1 MGKFV
6 KLSEKEYKDRLFDML
21 VKFDEFC
28 NKYKLDYSLCGGTL
42 LGAIRHKGFIPWD
55 DDIDVVMPRPDYEK
69 FKRLVKKYPLAPNL
83 VFDISYEGYVQKI
96 IDKDTYLKARYASVD
111 KHLWM
116 DVFPIDGLPDN
127 KKEAED
133 RLMKALNIR
142 KLTVRSDARIGEGT
156 TKFRS
161 IAKLPVILPLKMIGK
176 KRFADLLIRFSR
188 KYKYNGSYYVGAV
201 SSSCGKGE
209 LLIRSE
215 YEKKVDVE
223 FNGRTFKAMACY
235 DSYLTNM
242 YGDYMKL
249 PEEHERWGHELKN
262 VYKKVNYK
270 SMRTWRYRPVK
281 I

>member
-1 MGKFV
+1 MSKFV

-249 PEEHERWGHELKN
+249 PEEHERLGHELKN
-262 VYKKVNYK
+262 IYKKVN
-270 SMRTWRYRPVK
+270 
-281 I
+281 

>member
-1 MGKFV
+1 MRFV
-6 KLSEKEYKDRLFDML
+6 TDEKSEKEYKDRLFDML

-161 IAKLPVILPLKMIGK
+161 IAKLDFPESINIMVHTMLVL
-176 KRFADLLIRFSR
+176 
-188 KYKYNGSYYVGAV
+188 YHQAV
-201 SSSCGKGE
+201 V
-209 LLIRSE
+209 R
-215 YEKKVDVE
+215 
-223 FNGRTFKAMACY
+223 
-235 DSYLTNM
+235 
-242 YGDYMKL
+242 
-249 PEEHERWGHELKN
+249 
-262 VYKKVNYK
+262 VNYL
-270 SMRTWRYRPVK
+270 SGLNMRKRLM
-281 I
+281 

>member
-1 MGKFV
+1 MSKFV

-142 KLTVRSDARIGEGT
+142 KLTVRSDARIGEGKIGLEALAGVINHPVLKELPFILET
-156 TKFRS
+156 PNDDVGYAAE
-161 IAKLPVILPLKMIGK
+161 IA
-176 KRFADLLIRFSR
+176 LL
-188 KYKYNGSYYVGAV
+188 
-201 SSSCGKGE
+201 
-209 LLIRSE
+209 
-215 YEKKVDVE
+215 KKV
-223 FNGRTFKAMACY
+223 RT
-235 DSYLTNM
+235 T
-242 YGDYMKL
+242 
-249 PEEHERWGHELKN
+249 P
-262 VYKKVNYK
+262 
-270 SMRTWRYRPVK
+270 
-281 I
+281 

>member
-116 DVFPIDGLPDN
+116 DVFQ
-127 KKEAED
+127 
-133 RLMKALNIR
+133 
-142 KLTVRSDARIGEGT
+142 LTVFLI
-156 TKFRS
+156 
-161 IAKLPVILPLKMIGK
+161 I
-176 KRFADLLIRFSR
+176 KRKQKTDL
-188 KYKYNGSYYVGAV
+188 
-201 SSSCGKGE
+201 
-209 LLIRSE
+209 
-215 YEKKVDVE
+215 
-223 FNGRTFKAMACY
+223 
-235 DSYLTNM
+235 
-242 YGDYMKL
+242 
-249 PEEHERWGHELKN
+249 
-262 VYKKVNYK
+262 
-270 SMRTWRYRPVK
+270 
-281 I
+281 